1 MTTWKQPS
9 RKQWPL
15 MIAHSL
21 FFSSFMRHP
30 CASSIFVDVPRE
42 YTYTVKSM
50 IIHICAVVATVCVSR
65 NTWHVPWFVVTNLFD
80 AFHSTYGVKK
90 KSKKKG
96 KIRIVGWVEAGRR
109 RHRHRRSQPNCGW
122 RGCWKTTQER
132 TVRLGRLTLDIVF
145 WILMA
150 FTGVSDWTS
159 ASNSWRKL
167 RVC

>member
-90 KSKKKG
+90 S
-96 KIRIVGWVEAGRR
+96 RR
-109 RHRHRRSQPNCGW
+109 RKERYGSLDELKLVVGDIDIAVAANCGW

>member
-30 CASSIFVDVPRE
+30 CALSIFVDVPRE

-90 KSKKKG
+90 NRRRKERYGSLDELKLV
-96 KIRIVGWVEAGRR
+96 VGDIDIAGRSLIVADVGAER
-109 RHRHRRSQPNCGW
+109 RHRNGPWDSAGW
-122 RGCWKTTQER
+122 HSISCFG
-132 TVRLGRLTLDIVF
+132 F
-145 WILMA
+145 
-150 FTGVSDWTS
+150 
-159 ASNSWRKL
+159 
-167 RVC
+167 